1 MPYSHP
7 QQVER
12 QHAFKQVR
20 LLMPGAA
27 ALAASAGYVNSV
39 ALGFFHTPVS
49 HMTGAISHLGLD
61 MASGNWPDALS
72 ALAIIIGFVCGA
84 ALNVTIVLAGLA
96 DGLAGV
102 PARRQSPGILISF
115 FTP

>member
-12 QHAFKQVR
+12 PNAFKQVR

-27 ALAASAGYVNSV
+27 ALATSAGCVNSV
-39 ALGFFHTPVS
+39 ALGFLQTPVS
-49 HMTGAISHLGLD
+49 HITGAISHFGID
-61 MASGNWPDALS
+61 TASGNWPDARS
-72 ALAIIIGFVCGA
+72 ALTIIIGFVCGA
-84 ALNVTIVLAGLA
+84 ALNVTIVSAGLA
-96 DGLAGV
+96 DGLAGI
-102 PARRQSPGILISF
+102 PAHRLFPEKLISS